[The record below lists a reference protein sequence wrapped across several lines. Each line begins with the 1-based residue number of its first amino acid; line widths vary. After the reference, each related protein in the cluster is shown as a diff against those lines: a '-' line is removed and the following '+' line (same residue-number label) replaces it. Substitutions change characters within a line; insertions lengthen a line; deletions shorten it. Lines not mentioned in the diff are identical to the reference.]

1 MSSSE
6 TMPVRIQREIAE
18 LTESIS
24 GMMSSFRKLQRPLVE
39 SREKVP
45 QATTQLDK
53 ISQQTEAVTTRML
66 DVVEQM
72 TQREEEVI
80 RGIDQIR
87 IRAGAGSIEEIEQ
100 LAQGLIVKATDNLN
114 STYQIM
120 ESLQFQDIT
129 AQQMDHAA
137 SLLEEVEIKL
147 HGILTTLGSPET
159 MSADMVPQVPR
170 KTRAYDPHADFVDR
184 QTNQQDIDSLFAKKG
199 H

>member
-24 GMMSSFRKLQRPLVE
+24 GMINNFKKLQRPLVE

-53 ISQQTEAVTTRML
+53 ITQQTEAVTTRML
-66 DVVEQM
+66 DVVEEM

-87 IRAGAGSIEEIEQ
+87 TKAGDGSTEEIGP

-114 STYQIM
+114 AAYQIM

-159 MSADMVPQVPR
+159 MSANMVPQVPR
-170 KTRAYDPHADFVDR
+170 KPRAYDPHADFVDR

>member
-6 TMPVRIQREIAE
+6 TMQVRIQREIAE
-18 LTESIS
+18 LTQSIS
-24 GMMSSFRKLQRPLVE
+24 GMMSNFRKLQRPLAE

-53 ISQQTEAVTTRML
+53 ITQQTEAVTARML

-87 IRAGAGSIEEIEQ
+87 TKSSENAGEEIAE

-114 STYQIM
+114 AAYQIM

-137 SLLEEVEIKL
+137 SLLEDVENKL
-147 HGILTTLGSPET
+147 HGILATLGAPESIAAET
-159 MSADMVPQVPR
+159 VRHTPR
-170 KTRAYDPHADFVDR
+170 KARAYDPHADFVDHK
-184 QTNQQDIDSLFAKKG
+184 TNQKDIDSLFAKKG
-199 H
+199 F